1 MSSPLLKHINSLP
14 MAALVS
20 LTLEELVFRAVAFNE
35 MFRMR
40 TFAAGLYPIVNK
52 ILFAADSMPM
62 WLLYEK
68 GGTPAQMSCQITA
81 IRPGSLKYFRYA

>member
-1 MSSPLLKHINSLP
+1 

-35 MFRMR
+35 ML
-40 TFAAGLYPIVNK
+40 AGAHFCCWALPDFNK

-81 IRPGSLKYFRYA
+81 IRPGSLK